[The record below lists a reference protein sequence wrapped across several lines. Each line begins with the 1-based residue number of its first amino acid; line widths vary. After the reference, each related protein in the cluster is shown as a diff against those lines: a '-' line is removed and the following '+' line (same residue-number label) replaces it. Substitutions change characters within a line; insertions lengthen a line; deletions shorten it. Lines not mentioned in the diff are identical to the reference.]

1 MNPEPV
7 MPDPVPVDLAAQ
19 LADIESQ
26 PLDQR
31 AKAFGQL
38 QERLRAQLEDAD
50 VNVEADTDQ
59 AGQA

>member
-1 MNPEPV
+1 